1 MAIIQSAIGGGHAA
15 AVDAIFTNPNAVGNT
30 ILVFAIWDS
39 VADPKTITD
48 TNHNDYTVL
57 HAPVGSGLSLGC
69 FIAQNI
75 VAGANT
81 VAINSGGGGDFMILG
96 VIEDD
101 NIAASPSDQF
111 AFATSS
117 ALLLDSGPTSP
128 TTHAKDLIIG
138 WGGNESSGA
147 TYTAGAGFAMVQQF
161 SDVPNGQALGI
172 EFMEVTTVGVQEAT
186 MTQSG
191 AFGSVMAVIALKR
204 GGSTPGGSKGKGP
217 NIMSTEIFG
226 AEIISPSTT
235 IMGTSRRTRI
245 SR

>member
-1 MAIIQSAIGGGHAA
+1 MAILQSAINGGHAA
-15 AVDAIFTNPNAVGNT
+15 AIDAVFTNPNGAGNT

-48 TNHNDYTVL
+48 TNHNVYTVL

-69 FIAQNI
+69 FIAQDI
-75 VAGANT
+75 AAGANT

-101 NIAASPSDQF
+101 SIAPSPLDQF
-111 AFATSS
+111 AFDTSS
-117 ALLLDSGPTSP
+117 ALLLDSGPTP
-128 TTHAKDLIIG
+128 ATTHAKDLIIG

-147 TYTAGAGFAMVQQF
+147 TYTAGVGFAIVKQF

-172 EFMEVTTVGVQEAT
+172 EFMEVTSTGIQDAT

-204 GGSTPGGSKGKGP
+204 AGATPGGGTGKRPTVFGT
-217 NIMSTEIFG
+217 IDFG
-226 AEIISPSTT
+226 AEIVSPATS
-235 IMGTSRRTRI
+235 IFGTGKRTGIRR
-245 SR
+245 